1 MNIEEARKLSNQ
13 QLVEKTNQ
21 LINIYNA
28 SEDSWHRKC
37 LDEALAVLEEVAK
50 ERDIEL

>member
-1 MNIEEARKLSNQ
+1 MNGEEARKLS
-13 QLVEKTNQ
+13 NQ